1 MKKRRIRTF
10 LIVFLVL
17 FSLTLIGAFLFNSMQ
32 KGLDQLLTSEMT
44 EIDLSALEDGTYL
57 GTYRQLPVSVKL
69 EVTVLTHD
77 ITAIKILEHINGQGT
92 AGEGIIDNVIAEDS
106 VLVDSVAGATY
117 SSKVILLAVKDA
129 IENKIPA

>member
-69 EVTVLTHD
+69 EVTVLNHD

-92 AGEGIIDNVIAEDS
+92 AGEGIIDSVIAEDS